1 MRPLIT
7 PHPIDRVRAVPEK
20 MVVFLKSGL
29 IFFIVT
35 AVTLPA
41 LVLSAWAVQP
51 SNKLQTQGLVFE
63 EELAVL
69 VNQKRRTLGVPIL
82 KKSPLLSWVA
92 RNHSRDM
99 SARDFFQ
106 HTNPDDQGPKA
117 RLEGSGYAWRAFG
130 ENIGC
135 GQESPR
141 LILETWLKSKFHR
154 ETMLNPLYRE
164 IGIGF
169 VAGGSCGYYWTGI
182 FASPAGR

>member
-1 MRPLIT
+1 
-7 PHPIDRVRAVPEK
+7 

-29 IFFIVT
+29 IFFLVM

-82 KKSPLLSWVA
+82 KKSPLLSRVA
-92 RNHSRDM
+92 GNHSRDM
-99 SARDFFQ
+99 SARDFFH

-117 RLEGSGYAWRAFG
+117 RLEEIGYAWRAFG

-141 LILETWLKSKFHR
+141 LILEAWLKSKSHR

-169 VAGGSCGYYWTGI
+169 VAGGSCGSYWTGI